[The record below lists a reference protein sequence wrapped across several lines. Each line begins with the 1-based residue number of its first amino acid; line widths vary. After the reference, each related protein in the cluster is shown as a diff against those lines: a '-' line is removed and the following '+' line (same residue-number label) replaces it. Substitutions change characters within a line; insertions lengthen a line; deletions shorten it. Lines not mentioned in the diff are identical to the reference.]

1 MIGRWHI
8 FLHVTIPSILWS
20 GLPVFALAIVL
31 LPLGFM
37 CGALCSFLFS
47 LLIINYRS
55 RVDGILYS
63 LGFLFEV
70 VLFVNVLYD
79 LFILILYIFYL
90 FLQVLELGV
99 ESFDLLGASGVAY
112 LPHRLGYSWICWRI
126 QLSTDS
132 SSSLFHLIILISNEL
147 TNKIIV

>member
-8 FLHVTIPSILWS
+8 FFHVTTIPSILWF

-37 CGALCSFLFS
+37 CGALRGFLFS
-47 LLIINYRS
+47 LLIINYGS

-70 VLFVNVLYD
+70 VLFVDVLYD
-79 LFILILYIFYL
+79 L

-99 ESFDLLGASGVAY
+99 ESFNLLGASCVAY
-112 LPHRLGYSWICWRI
+112 LPHRLGYS
-126 QLSTDS
+126 
-132 SSSLFHLIILISNEL
+132 
-147 TNKIIV
+147 